1 MPVLTFNT
9 NNQCAPIKASH
20 PCWGSPPLSRRACPV
35 TASSSRVREPGQRWG
50 SSLASRPTSRYWA
63 GNPSPEISFNAH
75 PPHRWA
81 TEWRLLSSQ
90 CPSPHLNIGLP
101 FWAQSPRR
109 RLNWTIRFN
118 GGPRWRRPGP
128 EEPLAHAEN
137 NGTRLWDACAQ
148 ARCGR
153 RGHQGEGR
161 GALRGSRPC
170 GAASPG
176 RPSRP

>member
-137 NGTRLWDACAQ
+137 NGHG
-148 ARCGR
+148 CGTPVRR
-153 RGHQGEGR
+153 RGAGCGATRVRAEGR
-161 GALRGSRPC
+161 SGVRGP
-170 GAASPG
+170 AAPG